1 MKLRIALPT
10 AVAVL
15 GLTLAGCGADDTT
28 NGMDMGSGSTSSQ
41 SAQAGVVFNDAD
53 IMFTR
58 MMYPHHAQAVE
69 MADLAEG
76 RTDNEAVL
84 DLATQISGAQAPEME
99 QMTALL
105 ESFGQPAPMDGMDGM
120 DGMAGG
126 MNGMMSAEEMAALEA
141 ATGAE
146 FDQLWLTMMVAH
158 HTGAIEMANVE
169 LADGSNADTQQLATD
184 IIAAQ
189 EAEIAVMDELL
200 AQS

>member
-1 MKLRIALPT
+1 MKLRIALPA

-15 GLTLAGCGADDTT
+15 GLTLAGCGSDDTT
-28 NGMDMGSGSTSSQ
+28 TGMDMGSNSTQ
-41 SAQAGVVFNDAD
+41 SARAGVVFNDAD

-69 MADLAEG
+69 MADLADG
-76 RTDNEAVL
+76 RTDNPAVL

-105 ESFGQPAPMDGMDGM
+105 ESFGQPAPMEGMDSGM
-120 DGMAGG
+120 SGG

-146 FDQLWLTMMVAH
+146 FDQMWLTMMIAH
-158 HTGAIEMANVE
+158 HTGAIEMADVE
-169 LADGSNADTQQLATD
+169 LADGSNTDVQQLATD
-184 IIAAQ
+184 IITAQ
-189 EAEIAVMDELL
+189 EAEIEIMNGLL
-200 AQS
+200 TQS

>member
-1 MKLRIALPT
+1 MKFRFALPA

-28 NGMDMGSGSTSSQ
+28 SGMDMGSGSNPSQ

-69 MADLAEG
+69 MADLADG
-76 RTDNEAVL
+76 RTDNQAVL

-105 ESFGQPAPMDGMDGM
+105 ESFGQPAPTDGMDGS
-120 DGMAGG
+120 GG
-126 MNGMMSAEEMAALEA
+126 MNGMMSAEEMAALQA
-141 ATGAE
+141 SSGAE
-146 FDQLWLTMMVAH
+146 FDELWLTMMVAH

-169 LADGSNADTQQLATD
+169 LADGSNADAQQLATD
-184 IIAAQ
+184 IVAAQ
-189 EAEIAVMDELL
+189 EAEIEVMNELL
-200 AQS
+200 ARG

>member
-1 MKLRIALPT
+1 MKFRFALPA

-15 GLTLAGCGADDTT
+15 GLTLTGCGADDTT
-28 NGMDMGSGSTSSQ
+28 SGMDMGSGSNPSQ

-69 MADLAEG
+69 MADLADG
-76 RTDNEAVL
+76 RTDNQAVL

-105 ESFGQPAPMDGMDGM
+105 ESFGQPAPTDGMDGS
-120 DGMAGG
+120 GG
-126 MNGMMSAEEMAALEA
+126 MNGMMSAEEMAALQA
-141 ATGAE
+141 SSGAE
-146 FDQLWLTMMVAH
+146 FDELWLTMMVAH

-169 LADGSNADTQQLATD
+169 LADGSNADAQQLATD
-184 IIAAQ
+184 IVAAQ
-189 EAEIAVMDELL
+189 EAEIEVMNELL
-200 AQS
+200 ARG